1 MNNGTAFCALTNY
14 TSCSSRNAELLL
26 EKWRFSYCVEDG
38 KGISNV
44 VQYFRSNWKYSKSI
58 LKYFRSNNS
67 SRHRHVTGSA
77 FLQKRNTGTG
87 SCFTP

>member
-38 KGISNV
+38 KGI
-44 VQYFRSNWKYSKSI
+44 QQRCPI
-58 LKYFRSNNS
+58 L
-67 SRHRHVTGSA
+67 
-77 FLQKRNTGTG
+77 
-87 SCFTP
+87 PE